1 MVLSD
6 NVIYIGDIHGEFKTL
21 IHLLKRYKIQDATLI
36 QVGDFGV
43 GFYKESRDKLDLV
56 MLNSFLKKINCDLLA
71 IRGNHDDP
79 KFFDGSYDLS
89 RLKLLPDYSVLT
101 IGGLKHLFVGGAIS
115 VDRQFRIERDS
126 KKNKKSYWVDEVFVL
141 DEEKLIGLNDIDVVI
156 THTAPDFCFPF
167 MTEVFDANMNE
178 RFAED
183 PDLKLDI
190 AMERNNCRR
199 LFEILKNNGCKIKD
213 HLYGH
218 YHKSYRMDLDGC
230 THILLGINEFKQ
242 IYYNE

>member
-6 NVIYIGDIHGEFKTL
+6 NIIYIGDIHGEFKTL

-89 RLKLLPDYSVLT
+89 RLKLLPDYTVIR
-101 IGGLKHLFVGGAIS
+101 IGELNHLFVGGAVS
-115 VDRQFRIERDS
+115 VDRQFRLERDVI
-126 KKNKKSYWVDEVFVL
+126 KGKKSYWEDEAFIL
-141 DEEKLIGLNDIDVVI
+141 DKDKLNGLNNIDVVV
-156 THTAPDFCFPF
+156 THSAPSFAFPYL
-167 MTEVFDANMNE
+167 TEFFDSNMQE
-178 RFAED
+178 RFSED
-183 PDLKLDI
+183 QYLKLDI
-190 AMERNNCRR
+190 TKERNDLTI
-199 LFEILKNNGCKIKD
+199 LFEILRENGCNVKN

-218 YHKSYRMDLDGC
+218 FHKSYHMEKDGC
-230 THILLGINEFKQ
+230 THQLLDINEFKQ
-242 IYYNE
+242 IYYE